1 MHGNKHREADK
12 IRRQRNTYRI
22 KEQNRILEKELKR
35 IETSNVPD
43 TEFKT
48 LVIRVLNNLSE
59 NFNKKT
65 GNKSR
70 DRKQRRTSQK

>member
-12 IRRQRNTYRI
+12 IRRQRNTSHI
-22 KEQNRILEKELKR
+22 KEQNRILEKELNR